1 MPETSLA
8 DDLSKLAG
16 SLDLSHE
23 HRQIR
28 RLLREARRFLL
39 SPSAVAAVD
48 RIVDRAPWTIEHNLD
63 LAAHPE
69 GRPIWIEF
77 GDAPRRREGL
87 DFADHEADLVGYLLA
102 QSPADPDAAAVVVAW
117 RLASGTVHHAFS
129 VVHWHRLDLATHA
142 ANARHRYSRVRLEAL
157 ARMMSLFQVST
168 PRGLK
173 EIVLEAHLGEDSRMR
188 QVALMESRLAASGEM
203 PFAFGAL
210 VLLADRLDDDAC
222 EDGFVAVDGTPAPRA
237 SVLQLLDRIGRRPRP
252 SFHRW
257 RGRTPG
263 VSLVA

>member
-16 SLDLSHE
+16 SLVLSHE

-28 RLLREARRFLL
+28 RLLGEARRFRL
-39 SPSAVAAVD
+39 SPSAVEAVD
-48 RIVDRAPWTIEHNLD
+48 RVVDRAPWTIEHNLD
-63 LAAHPE
+63 LAAHPA

-87 DFADHEADLVGYLLA
+87 GFEGHAVDLVGYLLA
-102 QSPADPDAAAVVVAW
+102 QSPADPDATAVVVAW

-129 VVHWHRLDLATHA
+129 VVHWHRLDLAAHA
-142 ANARHRYSRVRLEAL
+142 ANARHRYSRIRLEAL
-157 ARMMSLFQVST
+157 ARMMSLFQIAT

-173 EIVLEAHLGEDSRMR
+173 DIVLEAHLGEDDRMR
-188 QVALMESRLAASGEM
+188 QVALMDSRLAASGEM

-210 VLLADRLDDDAC
+210 VLLADRLDADAC
-222 EDGFVAVDGTPAPRA
+222 EDGYVAVDGAPAPRT
-237 SVLQLLDRIGRRPRP
+237 SVRQLLDRIGRRPLP
-252 SFHRW
+252 SFHRR
-257 RGRTPG
+257 RGRMPS